1 MERNKDFAPDV
12 KSGYHEL
19 MIPTSDS
26 TRNLYFLNLLM
37 QNSKHVLTPG
47 PTGTGKS

>member
-1 MERNKDFAPDV
+1 MERNKDFQIDQ
-12 KSGYHEL
+12 KLGYHEL

-37 QNSKHVLTPG
+37 HNSKHVLTPG